1 MEFVLAIGCLAGLFW
16 LAVVFLRGGLIGG
29 ALAVLLAGSCFGHPF
44 FNLPAGPLPLTIDR
58 LLLAVLLMQY
68 CVYRR
73 WGWTDP
79 KPLATADYLLAA
91 FLIVLVASTFAH
103 DFRYRNSQPLS
114 QLVFFYL
121 MPAAMYWVARQT
133 QWTRRGAWLVFTS
146 LGVFGMYLC
155 LTAIAE
161 TYQAWEFV
169 FPRYIASPDFHE
181 FLGRG
186 RGPFLNPAANG
197 IVQGLGLCATL
208 LWWPRLNRPG
218 KLLLMAALPVFAW
231 GVFCTYTRSAWMGAG
246 VGLLVMIGLTTPRG
260 WRAAAV
266 GSIAVGSVLALAGS
280 WEHLVTFKRDTYLSA
295 EDAAES
301 ARLRPILAVVA
312 WHMFL
317 DRPLVGCGY
326 GQYIQESPAYLADRT
341 TDLPLEKARPYV
353 QHNVFLALLTETGL
367 VGMGL
372 FIALVTSWTRTAW
385 RLWRGGLAPMW
396 VRQMGL
402 LFVALMGVYLPN
414 AMFQDVSIIPMINM
428 LLFFFAGAI
437 VGLAP
442 RLTAI
447 APHEHLRVWVPDDE
461 LLVVSG

>member
-1 MEFVLAIGCLAGLFW
+1 MVDEKRLQLLLDKQDIYELMCRYT
-16 LAVVFLRGGLIGG
+16 RGVDRFDGDL
-29 ALAVLLAGSCFGHPF
+29 VQSCFWPEAIAVF
-44 FNLPAGPLPLTIDR
+44 PLSAHD
-58 LLLAVLLMQY
+58 VFKGKY
-68 CVYRR
+68 S
-73 WGWTDP
+73 
-79 KPLATADYLLAA
+79 DYLKIDIESWKPYTAQQHYICNHLAE
-91 FLIVLVASTFAH
+91 VAG
-103 DFRYRNSQPLS
+103 DQ
-114 QLVFFYL
+114 
-121 MPAAMYWVARQT
+121 
-133 QWTRRGAWLVFTS
+133 
-146 LGVFGMYLC
+146 
-155 LTAIAE
+155 AIAE